1 MKRTRSKIV
10 VILTTLLLTYWLPP
24 TFSFSSRS
32 ASSSHR
38 LPRSIHS
45 KIPCTISSHNSGTK
59 IPQGPSIS
67 ITSLP
72 ACHEPNT
79 DADAATDLSRQTT
92 TSTEM
97 EDNAGEKVKDSSR
110 RLAIQGLLCAAIALP
125 AAPALAGKP
134 ELDKASGQLY
144 TPKAEMLSGGSAAAR
159 GITVESKAP
168 GSRLKPGQAL
178 QTVYE
183 TRFLAYLSRFLI
195 NYDPAANAWWVN
207 NGLGDTWDIAKS
219 QTAAEREQLKATF
232 AEFAESVEFGLADYF
247 VGPYGSY
254 SSLQAAKA
262 GIGASAPALST
273 RANNEPHGVVNRI
286 FAAGKKKQSVA
297 KNQDSISKQGIL
309 NLYTLLKARYTSV
322 SAKRQLAILFS
333 FISAAKLQPTAEISS
348 LLGEADNATI
358 TKIDVIKPFSRFETN
373 SRTSSQRGGGY
384 SATEFPTIAIASP
397 PALGG
402 AYKTALGIPIMEQT
416 SRVLRIQVVDGG
428 EGYDTPPEV
437 YVGLASN
444 RQCSGCAILD
454 RRGRVESVVVL
465 DPGYGYGRKGQPPK
479 VTIAAP
485 RRKLQGDMEQAVTT
499 RQAQA
504 IAELEYE
511 IVGIEVKKGGNGFPV
526 TEPPKVTIS
535 PPKED
540 PDWFV
545 DIPELAV
552 LVTEFGN
559 VRAEVSQMQFSNGNL
574 AYSLGCVRPTTN
586 LSFDL
591 LQSDPVEL
599 LPSSIRP
606 ELDTTGHYT
615 IPAISA
621 IPTYP
626 SSPSP
631 LYRAVDPLFGPIG
644 SVPVSKGADEL
655 RPGEYA
661 RLALSGAVCTVVV
674 RTALNPLELIKTKL
688 QLQNDEELLTFA
700 RENMKKNKP
709 VVEQET
715 PPDPVASSETLPE
728 VKESK
733 KEEKVGTGDLIT
745 SFVKLRGPLALFQ
758 SADITLLAS
767 LVFGS
772 FGFGATEFYR
782 RTFTM
787 AFTDES
793 GGEKG
798 SVLIIL
804 VAAALATVIT
814 SAAAAPFELLR
825 VRSMGLL
832 EPKKWTEVMADF
844 IEEKS
849 STKDGKQKS
858 TARAPGTE
866 LSLKDLKPKDLFPL
880 WAGFP
885 PTVTRELL
893 FAIPKF
899 LAFDVIS
906 KALIGFIN
914 SEAGSGALP
923 IQVGVGTE
931 GLLISAISGAVAGL
945 AGATVSHPADLILTY
960 TSATKK
966 KNSGAEG
973 EDDEKAPD
981 WKGVVKELLS
991 REGGPVN
998 LYIGLQPRLTFF
1010 FLVVGLQFF
1019 LYDYVKNLLN
1029 VGSDDLSLV
1038 LDVFYAIRQGLED
1051 SS

>member
-1 MKRTRSKIV
+1 VPIPQKRCLRAAPANLEPSPYDLPFRSPPASISIRMRRRYYFIKQRQNPTAYNTRLKITMKRTRFEIV
-10 VILTTLLLTYWLPP
+10 VILTTLLSTSWLPP
-24 TFSFSSRS
+24 GFSFSSRS
-32 ASSSHR
+32 ASSHHR
-38 LPRSIHS
+38 LPVLIHS
-45 KIPCTISSHNSGTK
+45 KLPCTISSRPTGTK
-59 IPQGPSIS
+59 LPRKPSII

-72 ACHEPNT
+72 ARHEPNT
-79 DADAATDLSRQTT
+79 DADASTDLPRQTKT
-92 TSTEM
+92 NEI
-97 EDNAGEKVKDSSR
+97 SR
-110 RLAIQGLLCAAIALP
+110 RLAIQGLLFAAVTLP

-144 TPKAEMLSGGSAAAR
+144 TPKSEMLSGGSAAAR
-159 GITVESKAP
+159 GLTVESKAP

-178 QTVYE
+178 QTVYS
-183 TRFLAYLSRFLI
+183 TRFLAYLSRFLL
-195 NYDPAANAWWVN
+195 NYDPAASAWWAN
-207 NGLGDTWDIAKS
+207 NGLGDTWDITKS
-219 QTAAEREQLKATF
+219 QTAAEREQIESTF

-262 GIGASAPALST
+262 GIGASAPARST
-273 RANNEPHGVVNRI
+273 RANNEPHGFVDRM
-286 FAAGKKKQSVA
+286 FAKGKKKKSVA
-297 KNQDSISKQGIL
+297 KDQDSISRQGIL

-333 FISAAKLQPTAEISS
+333 FISNNKLQPTAEISS
-348 LLGEADNATI
+348 LLGEIDNATV
-358 TKIDVIKPFSRFETN
+358 TKIDIIKPFSRFETN
-373 SRTSSQRGGGY
+373 SRTSSRRGGGY
-384 SATEFPTIAIASP
+384 SVTEFPTITIAPP
-397 PALGG
+397 PALGA
-402 AYKTALGIPIMEQT
+402 AYKTALGTPIMEQT
-416 SRVLRIQVVDGG
+416 SRVLRIQVLDGG
-428 EGYDTPPEV
+428 EGYEVPPDV
-437 YVGLASN
+437 YVGLVSS
-444 RQCSGCAILD
+444 RQCSACAILD
-454 RRGRVESVVVL
+454 REGRVESVVVL

-479 VTIAAP
+479 VTIAP
-485 RRKLQGDMEQAVTT
+485 PPKKRQGEAEQVGTT

-504 IAELEYE
+504 IAELEYQ
-511 IVGIEVKKGGNGFPV
+511 IVGIDTTQGGNGFPV

-545 DIPELAV
+545 DIPELVV
-552 LVTEFGN
+552 LVTEFGPL
-559 VRAEVSQMQFSNGNL
+559 RAEVSQMQFFNGNL
-574 AYSLGCVRPTTN
+574 AYSMGCVRPPAIN
-586 LSFDL
+586 LSIDR

-599 LPSSIRP
+599 LPSSVRP
-606 ELDTTGHYT
+606 ELDITGHYT

-631 LYRAVDPLFGPIG
+631 KYRAVDPLFGPIG
-644 SVPVSKGADEL
+644 SVPVSKGANEL

-688 QLQNDEELLTFA
+688 QLQNDEELLAFA
-700 RENMKKNKP
+700 RKNMKKNKP
-709 VVEQET
+709 AVQQEPT
-715 PPDPVASSETLPE
+715 PIHDASSDTLPE

-733 KEEKVGTGDLIT
+733 KEEKVGTGDLVT
-745 SFVKLRGPLALFQ
+745 SVIKLRGPLALFQ

-767 LVFGS
+767 VVFGS

-787 AFTDES
+787 AFSNES

-804 VAAALATVIT
+804 LAAALATVIT

-844 IEEKS
+844 IEEKAS
-849 STKDGKQKS
+849 KDGNHKY

-866 LSLKDLKPKDLFPL
+866 LSLYDLKPKDLLPL

-885 PTVTRELL
+885 PTVSRELL

-899 LAFDVIS
+899 LAFDIIS
-906 KALIGFIN
+906 KGLIGFIN

-945 AGATVSHPADLILTY
+945 AGATVSHV
-960 TSATKK
+960 S
-966 KNSGAEG
+966 
-973 EDDEKAPD
+973 
-981 WKGVVKELLS
+981 
-991 REGGPVN
+991 
-998 LYIGLQPRLTFF
+998 
-1010 FLVVGLQFF
+1010 
-1019 LYDYVKNLLN
+1019 
-1029 VGSDDLSLV
+1029 
-1038 LDVFYAIRQGLED
+1038 
-1051 SS
+1051 

>member
-1 MKRTRSKIV
+1 MERTRTRSEIV
-10 VILTTLLLTYWLPP
+10 VILTTFLLSTYWLPP
-24 TFSFSSRS
+24 AFSFSSRS
-32 ASSSHR
+32 ASSHHR

-45 KIPCTISSHNSGTK
+45 KKPCIISTRPSRAKLPGV
-59 IPQGPSIS
+59 PSI
-67 ITSLP
+67 TTTLP
-72 ACHEPNT
+72 ARHEPDT

-92 TSTEM
+92 INEM
-97 EDNAGEKVKDSSR
+97 ENNTGEQVKDSSR
-110 RLAIQGLLCAAIALP
+110 RLAIQGLLFAAVSLP

-159 GITVESKAP
+159 GITVESMAS

-183 TRFLAYLSRFLI
+183 TRFLAYLSRFLL
-195 NYDPAANAWWVN
+195 NYDPAANAWWAN
-207 NGLGDTWDIAKS
+207 NGLGDTWDITKS
-219 QTAAEREQLKATF
+219 QTAAEREQIESTF

-262 GIGASAPALST
+262 GIGASAPAQST
-273 RANNEPHGVVNRI
+273 RANNEPQGFLNRI
-286 FAAGKKKQSVA
+286 FAVGKKKQSVA
-297 KNQDSISKQGIL
+297 KDMDSISKQGIL

-333 FISAAKLQPTAEISS
+333 FISVPKLQPTAEIRS

-358 TKIDVIKPFSRFETN
+358 TKIDVVKPFSRFETN

-384 SATEFPTIAIASP
+384 SVTEFPTITIAPP
-397 PALGG
+397 PALGD
-402 AYKTALGIPIMEQT
+402 AYKTAMGTPIMEQT
-416 SRVLRIQVVDGG
+416 SRVLRIQVLDGG
-428 EGYDTPPEV
+428 EGYEVPPEV

-444 RQCSGCAILD
+444 RQCSACAILD
-454 RRGRVESVVVL
+454 RQGRVESVVVL
-465 DPGYGYGRKGQPPK
+465 DPGYGYGRNGRKGQPPK
-479 VTIAAP
+479 VTIAP
-485 RRKLQGDMEQAVTT
+485 PPKKRKGEAKQVVTT
-499 RQAQA
+499 RRAQA

-511 IVGIEVKKGGNGFPV
+511 IVGIAITQGGNGFPA
-526 TEPPKVTIS
+526 TEPPKVTVS

-552 LVTEFGN
+552 LVTEFGP

-574 AYSLGCVRPTTN
+574 AYSMGCVRPPTN
-586 LSFDL
+586 LSTYR
-591 LQSDPVEL
+591 LQSDPLEL
-599 LPSSIRP
+599 LSSSVRP
-606 ELDTTGHYT
+606 ELDITGHYT

-621 IPTYP
+621 VPTYP

-631 LYRAVDPLFGPIG
+631 KYRAVDPLFGPIG
-644 SVPVSKGADEL
+644 SVPVSKGANEL

-661 RLALSGAVCTVVV
+661 RLALSGAVCTVLV

-709 VVEQET
+709 
-715 PPDPVASSETLPE
+715 PPDHVTSSETLPE

-782 RTFTM
+782 RTFTV
-787 AFTDES
+787 AFSNET
-793 GGEKG
+793 GGEYG
-798 SVLIIL
+798 SVLIVL
-804 VAAALATVIT
+804 LAAALATVIT
-814 SAAAAPFELLR
+814 SLAAAPFELLR

-832 EPKKWTEVMADF
+832 EPKKWTEVMVDF
-844 IEEKS
+844 IEEKAA
-849 STKDGKQKS
+849 KDGRQTS
-858 TARAPGTE
+858 TAPAPGTE
-866 LSLKDLKPKDLFPL
+866 FSFKDLKPKDLLPL

-885 PTVTRELL
+885 PTVSRELL

-906 KALIGFIN
+906 KGLIGFIN
-914 SEAGSGALP
+914 SEAGAGALP

-960 TSATKK
+960 TSAAKK
-966 KNSGAEG
+966 SGAEG
-973 EDDEKAPD
+973 EDDDKAPD
-981 WKGVVKELLS
+981 WKEVVKELLS
-991 REGGPVN
+991 REGGPAN

-1051 SS
+1051 SSQ